1 MATIP
6 PVSYLELNGPHS
18 FAEYVGDGSTTQF
31 SIPFPYLDDAH
42 IAVLVDDAEVE
53 FSFLSAGAVSVTP
66 APVVDASVV
75 VQRRTPATLPSVSHA
90 EGSLL
95 RGSQLNLSTKQLLY
109 AIQENAD
116 SGSRSQ
122 PVLDALLRTDLA
134 GNGGAALVSFLADG
148 AGAVARPIQ
157 GKLRDRV
164 SLLDFIPGNLH
175 AAIRE
180 RTSTADLTAFIA
192 SAIDSGEALHAP
204 RGRYGHAG
212 IALRSGLTL
221 IGDGHSATEF
231 YLLDGADTHSF
242 MGVNTDDVTLIGF
255 KASGNKAGQLAGND
269 GRGVYFIGTD
279 GTCSR
284 IHLERVWVE
293 GAEDHGVFFSTNA
306 GLDSGIYHCISNN
319 NGDGSG
325 PGGTG
330 FLLGKG
336 ATLIGCYAEGNAL
349 NGFKSG
355 TGVHIGCTSKNNAGG
370 FETGFGSYG
379 AGNDYAMFQ
388 NCRAISCGGGFR
400 NQGEGRWLIIS
411 NCVAEGCSLSGIEL
425 VNSVSNVIINGYI
438 GRNNGQDFVRSET
451 VGGDGIS
458 IIESSGAP
466 MDILIDNFMLIDDQG
481 SPTQDYGIY
490 IDASG
495 ANINIGS
502 GIIRGNASGPLR
514 VGLSNTNDIRISP
527 QCIGLDTNVQELT
540 DVTITG
546 TTSATELRS
555 VTIPARTQIHPG
567 SVLIVRGGGTVS
579 GTAGT
584 KIVRLSVAGTSD
596 IISSQSAGEEQDFGF
611 EFRLKWENSST
622 VHLLGS
628 CSETS
633 GQTVSLARK
642 RTANMTGD
650 IVIQVNG
657 QLGDAADSITLDFFE
672 VVTER

>member
-1 MATIP
+1 MIKFYDFVSKRGGPAQPGVVVTVETYP
-6 PVSYLELNGPHS
+6 AGDPVQLYSDDGVTPIAGYLTTDRDGYFEFYIVPGNYS
-18 FAEYVGDGSTTQF
+18 FIFTYKGEVERRIDDVSIGDGDIIS
-31 SIPFPYLDDAH
+31 
-42 IAVLVDDAEVE
+42 
-53 FSFLSAGAVSVTP
+53 
-66 APVVDASVV
+66 
-75 VQRRTPATLPSVSHA
+75 
-90 EGSLL
+90 
-95 RGSQLNLSTKQLLY
+95 
-109 AIQENAD
+109 
-116 SGSRSQ
+116 
-122 PVLDALLRTDLA
+122 DLA
-134 GNGGAALVSFLADG
+134 STADGEGASLVSFLQAG
-148 AGAVARPIQ
+148 TGAVARTALA
-157 GKLRDRV
+157 KMRDRV
-164 SLLDFIPGNLH
+164 SLLDFIPPNLH
-175 AAIRE
+175 SAIRD
-180 RTSTADLTAFIA
+180 RSSTVDLAAYIA
-192 SAIDSGEALHAP
+192 SAIDSGESLYAP
-204 RGRYGHAG
+204 WGRYCHSG
-212 IALRSGLTL
+212 ILLRSGLTL

-255 KASGNKAGQLAGND
+255 KVNGNKAGQLAGND
-269 GRGVYFIGTD
+269 GRGVYFVGTD

-284 IHLERVWVE
+284 IHLERLWVDS
-293 GAEDHGVFFSTNA
+293 AEDHGVFFSTNA

-319 NGDGSG
+319 NGDGTG

-370 FETGFGSYG
+370 FETGFGTYEG
-379 AGNDYAMFQ
+379 ADYAMFQ
-388 NCRAISCGGGFR
+388 NCRAIDCGGGFR

-425 VNSVSNVIINGYI
+425 VNNVSNVIINGYI

-458 IIESSGAP
+458 IIESSGQP
-466 MDILIDNFMLIDDQG
+466 MDILIDNFLLIDDQDVA
-481 SPTQDYGIY
+481 TQDYGIY
-490 IDASG
+490 IDASA
-495 ANINIGS
+495 ANVNIGS
-502 GIIRGNASGPLR
+502 GIIRGNVSGPLR

-567 SVLIVRGGGTVS
+567 SVLVVRGGGFATGS
-579 GTAGT
+579 AGT
-584 KIVRLSVAGTSD
+584 KLVRLSIAGNSS
-596 IISSQSAGEEQDFGF
+596 IISSQTAGEAQAFGF

-622 VHLLGS
+622 VHALGS
-628 CSETS
+628 CTED
-633 GQTVSLARK
+633 GGATVNLAK
-642 RTANMTGD
+642 KYTANMTGD
-650 IVIQVNG
+650 IAIQVNG

-672 VVTER
+672 IVTER